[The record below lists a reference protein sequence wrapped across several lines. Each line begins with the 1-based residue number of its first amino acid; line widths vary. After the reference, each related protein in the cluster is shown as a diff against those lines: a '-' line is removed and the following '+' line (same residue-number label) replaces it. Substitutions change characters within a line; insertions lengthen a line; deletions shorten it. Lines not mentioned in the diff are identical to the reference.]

1 MIQNIT
7 LLKRVHSNNNR
18 SSFSYKVM
26 SHFYFL
32 VDVHMQLYGLL
43 GATLKIC
50 SMHAENYI
58 LANQGEKCCIMR
70 VTDSDTDCK
79 KCQPKSKKKKKLDSL

>member
-1 MIQNIT
+1 
-7 LLKRVHSNNNR
+7 
-18 SSFSYKVM
+18 M

-58 LANQGEKCCIMR
+58 LVNQSEKCCIKR
-70 VTDSDTDCK
+70 VTDSDTDSK
-79 KCQPKSKKKKKLDSL
+79 KCQPKSKKKKNWIPFKTYLLCILLVYEHIF

>member
-1 MIQNIT
+1 
-7 LLKRVHSNNNR
+7 
-18 SSFSYKVM
+18 M

-32 VDVHMQLYGLL
+32 VDVQMQLYGLL

-58 LANQGEKCCIMR
+58 LVNQGEKCCIKR

-79 KCQPKSKKKKKLDSL
+79 KCQPKSKKKKKLDSLYKHICCAYWLYMNIFSGCQDL